1 MSDGGGGAEA
11 SFGLFAGH
19 GDGDTAAPRMGLG
32 VPSFAFGQRRF
43 EVVPPP
49 AFARS
54 HRGHGGRFTHQND
67 APPAAPAFE
76 LQFAFQALPSV
87 SGVFPMTLA
96 QAELDEPF
104 DVEGVF
110 EFEQAGH
117 AARFALEE
125 DAFDAVG
132 ATDRREIDCR
142 QAARRAKAQP
152 SQSPR
157 IRVGQWGRGMA
168 SRIRQSP
175 GIPNLAECCLP
186 GSTSTPGQSRRL
198 ATK

>member
-1 MSDGGGGAEA
+1 MSDGGGAVKA
-11 SFGLFAGH
+11 SVGFFAGH
-19 GDGDTAAPRMGLG
+19 GDGDAPAPRMGLG
-32 VPSFAFGQRRF
+32 VPSFAFGQRGL

-49 AFARS
+49 AFSRS
-54 HRGHGGRFTHQND
+54 HGGHGGRFAHQND

-87 SGVFPMTLA
+87 SGVFPVALA

-117 AARFALEE
+117 AACFALEE
-125 DAFDAVG
+125 NAFGTIG

-157 IRVGQWGRGMA
+157 IRVGQWERGMA

-186 GSTSTPGQSRRL
+186 GSTPTPGQSRRL